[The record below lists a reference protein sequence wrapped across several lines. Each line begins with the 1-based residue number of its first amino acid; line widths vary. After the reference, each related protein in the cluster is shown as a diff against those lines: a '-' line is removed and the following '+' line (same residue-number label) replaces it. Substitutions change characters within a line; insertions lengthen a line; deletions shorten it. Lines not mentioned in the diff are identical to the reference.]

1 MLTSSFGIAK
11 LTLPNAVLGCNTKNK
26 EAKMRKKSKREYIDG
41 FREIREYVRSS
52 VSNLRQLKKLAEEL
66 RYLKYYNSRFD
77 GATIC
82 AAHEALDSN
91 NFILMDELVA
101 EGFDFSIY
109 ANSDEMF
116 I

>member
-11 LTLPNAVLGCNTKNK
+11 LTVPQVVNGVQHKNK
-26 EAKMRKKSKREYIDG
+26 EAKMRKSKREYMDG
-41 FREIREYVRSS
+41 FREIREYVHKS

>member
-1 MLTSSFGIAK
+1 
-11 LTLPNAVLGCNTKNK
+11 VQHKNK
-26 EAKMRKKSKREYIDG
+26 EAKMKKKSKREYMDG
-41 FREIREYVRSS
+41 FREIREYVHKT
-52 VSNLRQLKKLAEEL
+52 VSNLRQLKKLSEEL

-109 ANSDEMF
+109 ANCDEMF

>member
-1 MLTSSFGIAK
+1 VNI
-11 LTLPNAVLGCNTKNK
+11 TLPQVVNGVQHKNK
-26 EAKMRKKSKREYIDG
+26 EARMAKKSKREYIDG
-41 FREIREYVRSS
+41 FREIREYVHKS
-52 VSNLRQLKKLAEEL
+52 VSNLKQLKKLSEEL

-101 EGFDFSIY
+101 EGFDFDIY
-109 ANSDEMF
+109 ANSDDMF

>member
-1 MLTSSFGIAK
+1 
-11 LTLPNAVLGCNTKNK
+11 
-26 EAKMRKKSKREYIDG
+26 MRKSKRFYIDG
-41 FREIREYVRSS
+41 FREIREYVHKS

-66 RYLKYYNSRFD
+66 RYLKYYNSQFD

-91 NFILMDELVA
+91 NFILIDEQIA
-101 EGFDFSIY
+101 EGFDNDIY
-109 ANSDEMF
+109 ANSDDMF